1 MNRIQNS
8 TSYLQSKK
16 LIEVGLP
23 TETADMVNAYGPAWS
38 LAKLISLMPNEISY
52 MSEGVD
58 PSDEEAFYSAPC
70 PCYCLRMNSDTV
82 RYETWDS
89 GEVKY
94 RVYGK
99 MLIDAVVDAVAW
111 LVEEGWLQV
120 MLEKEDN
127 P

>member
-8 TSYLQSKK
+8 TNYLQSKK

-23 TETADMVNAYGPAWS
+23 TETADMGNAYEPAWS

-52 MSEGVD
+52 LPEGID

-70 PCYCLRMNSDTV
+70 TGYCLRMDSDTV
-82 RYETWDS
+82 RYETWDCD
-89 GEVKY
+89 EVKY

-99 MLIDAVVDAVAW
+99 VLIDAVVDAVVW
-111 LVEEGWLQV
+111 LVKEGWLEV